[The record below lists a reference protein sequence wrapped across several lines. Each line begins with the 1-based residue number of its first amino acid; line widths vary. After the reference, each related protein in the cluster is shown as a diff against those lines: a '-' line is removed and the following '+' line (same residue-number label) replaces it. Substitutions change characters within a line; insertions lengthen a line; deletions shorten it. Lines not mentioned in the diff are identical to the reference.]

1 MVLEFKDEIYS
12 WSNISLLDFLSEGN
26 IPRGWKD
33 FFLDREI
40 LQELTKISEY
50 LSYVAKDKIIYP
62 PINSVFRAMY
72 EVPVD
77 KIKAILIGQ
86 DCYHNGNTEYDGSAT
101 GLCFSVRCGNTI
113 NPSLKNI
120 YKEMR
125 YENIDTDNS
134 GDLSYLATRE
144 SVLML
149 NMALTVTQGEPGS
162 HKKVWEKFTNK
173 LVKYIAKKNG
183 ELHWILL
190 GKDAHKISEYIDNGI
205 FHCRSHC
212 SPLAAKRKCGKY
224 EAFLG
229 SNIFHE
235 IPSVYW
241 GKRITKPV

>member
-26 IPRGWKD
+26 IPYGWED
-33 FFLDREI
+33 FFLDKEI
-40 LQELTKISEY
+40 LQELTNISEY
-50 LSYVAKDKIIYP
+50 LSYLAKDKIIYP

-86 DCYHNGNTEYDGSAT
+86 DCYHNGTTEYDGSAT
-101 GLCFSVRCGNTI
+101 GLCFSVRPGNNI

-120 YKEMR
+120 YKEMKN
-125 YENIDTDNS
+125 ENIDTDNS
-134 GDLSYLATRE
+134 GDLSYLAIRE

-173 LVKYIAKKNG
+173 LVKYIENKNKNKK
-183 ELHWILL
+183 LHWILL
-190 GKDAHKISEYIDNGI
+190 GKESHKISEYINNGI

-212 SPLAAKRKCGKY
+212 SPLSATKKFGKY
-224 EAFLG
+224 EPFLG
-229 SNIFHE
+229 SNIFRE

-241 GKRITKPV
+241 GK